1 MEDTVVALGEINQTR
16 RDTRFM
22 VPLISLIYKAGLT
35 EAEKRK
41 GLPELGK
48 GWGETEHLLML
59 QEMKIESSGMFL
71 KAC

>member
-1 MEDTVVALGEINQTR
+1 
-16 RDTRFM
+16 M